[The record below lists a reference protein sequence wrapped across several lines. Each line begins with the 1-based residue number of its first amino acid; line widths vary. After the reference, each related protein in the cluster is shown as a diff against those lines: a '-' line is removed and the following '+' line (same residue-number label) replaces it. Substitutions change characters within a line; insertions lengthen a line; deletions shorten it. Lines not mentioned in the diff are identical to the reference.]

1 VLLVLG
7 QDRLLPGYLRAGR
20 EARRNGD
27 EMSAIEEV
35 EKARQKLRAT
45 QLNWQ
50 EQCLFECDKILTRI
64 IEEYK
69 SDELSQLR
77 AQLEEAR
84 EYGNEW
90 QRCAQ
95 AQQTRAEQSESQL
108 AALQQAR
115 TDAQR
120 VIGRYMD
127 DFTCECELCNSARE
141 WMNSYADDS
150 PAGDARDDPREAA
163 A

>member
-1 VLLVLG
+1 LKLCYDIAENN
-7 QDRLLPGYLRAGR
+7 QAYTERT
-20 EARRNGD
+20 
-27 EMSAIEEV
+27 EEI
-35 EKARQKLRAT
+35 AT
-45 QLNWQ
+45 IQAAT
-50 EQCLFECDKILTRI
+50 I
-64 IEEYK
+64 
-69 SDELSQLR
+69 SQLR
-77 AQLEEAR
+77 A
-84 EYGNEW
+84 
-90 QRCAQ
+90 
-95 AQQTRAEQSESQL
+95 QL